1 MTKNMGFESN
11 YYARLGIPVNATPEE
26 LRRAYREAAR
36 HLHPDTNVEPGETEL
51 FLTVQEAYDV
61 ISDPEKRAAYDATL
75 PPEYF
80 APPPVKINA
89 LYSRGR
95 ILRGKGPQLVYTL
108 VELKPLPQTE
118 PSSSD
123 PLNLCLVLDCST
135 SMQGEVMDNLKATS
149 IELVRQLR
157 ARDVLSIVSFNDK
170 AQVVVPGGMRTDRSK
185 IETSIRMLKPS
196 GGTEIY
202 QGLKTGYSEMLR
214 SKRPDCIDHL
224 ILVTDGHTYGDEAAC
239 LEIAQEAQ
247 IQRIGISAL
256 GIGSKWNDEFLDNLT
271 SLTGG
276 TSFYV
281 KKPDDIRRFLTEKVI
296 GLGQS
301 FTPQVVFN
309 YEKTTDIDI
318 RYAFRLQPE
327 SAPVEIGTRMLW
339 GSIPREEKL
348 LVLLEFYIHDVPAG
362 NAELVLA
369 DGRISFSVPGRSQ
382 IPYALQIRLE
392 RPTSLEPETDQP
404 PIAILQ
410 ALSKLTL
417 YRMQEKARREVE
429 AGNIEAA
436 TSRMQ
441 FLATNLLATGEKELA
456 HTAMREA
463 ANIQSLRGLSEEGQ
477 KQIKYGTRNLL
488 PLIPPFTSEVSKEK
502 SIKDEGKPGD
512 KA

>member
-1 MTKNMGFESN
+1 MGFESN
-11 YYARLGIPVNATPEE
+11 YYARLGIPVNATPDE

-36 HLHPDTNVEPGETEL
+36 QLHPDTNVKPGETEL

-80 APPPVKINA
+80 TPPPVKYNVV
-89 LYSRGR
+89 YSRSK
-95 ILRGKGPQLVYTL
+95 INRGKGPQLVYAL
-108 VELKPLPQTE
+108 VELKSVLQDE

-135 SMQGEVMDNLKATS
+135 SMQGEVMDTLKATS

-157 ARDVLSIVSFNDK
+157 ARDVISIVSFNDK
-170 AQVVVPGGMRTDRSK
+170 AQVVVPGSMRTDRGK
-185 IETSIRMLKPS
+185 IETSIRMLKTA

-202 QGLKTGYSEMLR
+202 HGLKAGYSEMLR
-214 SKRPDCIDHL
+214 TKRPDCIDHL

-239 LEIAQEAQ
+239 LEIARDAQ
-247 IQRIGISAL
+247 MQRIGISAL
-256 GIGSKWNDEFLDNLT
+256 GIGNKWNDEFLDSLT
-271 SLTGG
+271 ALTGG
-276 TSFYV
+276 TSYYV
-281 KKPDDIRRFLTEKVI
+281 KRPDDIRRFLKEKVI

-301 FTPQVVFN
+301 YANQVAYN
-309 YEKTTDIDI
+309 YEKIPDIDV

-327 SAPVEIGTRMLW
+327 SAPLEIGTRMLW

-348 LVLLEFYIHDVPAG
+348 LVLLEFFISEVPAG
-362 NAELVLA
+362 NAELILS
-369 DGRISFSVPGRSQ
+369 DGRISFSVPGHMQ
-382 IPYALQIRLE
+382 VPYAFQLRLE
-392 RPTSLEPETDQP
+392 RPISLEPEIDQP

-417 YRMQEKARREVE
+417 YRMQEKARHEVE

-436 TSRMQ
+436 TSRLQ

-463 ANIQSLRGLSEEGQ
+463 ANIQSMRGLSEEGR
-477 KQIKYGTRNLL
+477 KQIKYGTRSLM
-488 PLIPPFTSEVSKEK
+488 PLISPHSADTPRENRS
-502 SIKDEGKPGD
+502 KDEAKPGD
-512 KA
+512 